1 MKKILVCVMILA
13 LCLCATVSSFAAD
26 TTTKGLQPD
35 QSASGDVNITVNGE
49 PTHVYSVDVTFNN
62 AEFTYSVGMIWDP
75 DDYVYKPATE
85 HEWSGEGKVTIINH
99 SDLPVNYTVESTVE
113 TNAFGTLSI
122 NVVDNGNETKT
133 KGTIAKCNVGD
144 KSGSHYATA
153 TYTVSGTP
161 TVSEITAQK
170 LGSITVTIS
179 KSN

>member
-26 TTTKGLQPD
+26 AKGLQPD

-75 DDYVYKPATE
+75 DNYVYKPATE
-85 HEWSGEGKVTIINH
+85 HEWTGEGIVTITNH
-99 SDLPVNYTVESTVE
+99 SDLPVNYTVESTVDTTE
-113 TNAFGTLSI
+113 FGNLSI
-122 NVVDNGNETKT
+122 NVDDKGNETGT
-133 KGTIAKCNVGD
+133 KGMIAKCNVGD
-144 KSGSHYATA
+144 VKSSHKASA

>member
-26 TTTKGLQPD
+26 AKGLQPD

-75 DDYVYKPATE
+75 DNYVYKPATE
-85 HEWSGEGKVTIINH
+85 HEWSGEGTVTIINH
-99 SDLPVNYTVESTVE
+99 SDLPVNYTVESTVDTTE
-113 TNAFGTLSI
+113 FGTLSI
-122 NVVDNGNETKT
+122 NVVDKGNETGT

-144 KSGSHYATA
+144 VKYSHKASA